1 MVKSIKCFANLN
13 PRHKEVADLLV
24 TPSSSADVLEESDI
38 FEGMSQSRLQGWGCA
53 QVSVLILVS
62 LLLPAASLNGCG
74 HVLTGHRVSAQS
86 SEVSQLGFAPKCE
99 ELIVHLFIF
108 LKIEV

>member
-53 QVSVLILVS
+53 QVSGLILGS
-62 LLLPAASLNGCG
+62 LLLPGCFSQWVQPCAYRAPNECSVIRG
-74 HVLTGHRVSAQS
+74 STTWFRT
-86 SEVSQLGFAPKCE
+86 EV
-99 ELIVHLFIF
+99 
-108 LKIEV
+108 